1 MGDKANTVREECVPF
16 RAFEDVL
23 FTANKNDKRNKIIII
38 VLIALLFL
46 SNAAWL
52 LYESQ
57 FTTTEDE
64 VTYQSVWQDNTD
76 GYNNYIGNDG
86 DIVYGESAHPNMDN

>member
-1 MGDKANTVREECVPF
+1 MGDKTNTAREECVPF

-57 FTTTEDE
+57 FTTMEDE